1 MIGGSIRKAGGVTSV
16 ETLPPQSPP
25 NAAGMAPAS
34 AAPGEFPELRIGPLA
49 VWPPVI
55 LAPMAG
61 VTDVPFRALC
71 REHGE
76 QGRRLIGSVS
86 SARADAAPGLYVN
99 QMITARAWLEGNVK
113 TLKLAEFG
121 ADESPRSIQ
130 LYGTV
135 PEEVGE
141 TVRRL
146 VEQGAVDHVDMN
158 FGCPVPKVTKH
169 GGGAALPVRHRLL
182 RRIVQAAVAGAGD
195 VPVTIKFRMGVDDDV
210 MTFIETGRIAEGE
223 GCAAIALH
231 ARTAEQLY
239 SGHARWDAIGE
250 LKQAVTSIPVLGN
263 GDIWEP
269 ADALAMMRETGCD
282 GVVIG
287 RGCLGR
293 PWLFSALAA
302 AFDSQ
307 PLPELPTFGAV
318 SHTMLRHAEML
329 VEWYGNEGA
338 LRMFRK
344 HALWYLM
351 GFPIGGEMRNQ
362 FARFTKLDE
371 LRVLVEQADSSEP
384 FPPGVLRQPRSHTG
398 GPRAVH
404 LPEGWL
410 TDRDNDQ
417 PPGGGADS
425 IVSGG

>member
-1 MIGGSIRKAGGVTSV
+1 MTSV
-16 ETLPPQSPP
+16 QTRPGEADDTEVQGAMTP
-25 NAAGMAPAS
+25 AAAL
-34 AAPGEFPELRIGPLA
+34 PGEFDALQVGSLSI
-49 VWPPVI
+49 WPPVV

-61 VTDVPFRALC
+61 VTDVPFRSLC
-71 REHGE
+71 REYG
-76 QGRRLIGSVS
+76 
-86 SARADAAPGLYVN
+86 AGLYVN
-99 QMITARAWLEGNVK
+99 QMITARAWLEGHPK

-121 ADESPRSIQ
+121 EDESPRSIQ

-146 VEQGAVDHVDMN
+146 VADGGVDHIDMN

-182 RRIVQAAVAGAGD
+182 RRIVAAAVAGAGD
-195 VPVTIKFRMGVDDDV
+195 VPVTIKFRIGVDDDTK
-210 MTFIETGRIAEGE
+210 TFIETGKIAEDE
-223 GCAAIALH
+223 GCSAIALH

-239 SGHARWDAIGE
+239 SGQARWNAIAE

-269 ADALAMMRETGCD
+269 SDALEMMRTTGCD

-293 PWLFSALAA
+293 PWLFGALAA
-302 AFDSQ
+302 AFDGE
-307 PLPELPTFGAV
+307 PLPELPSFGEVNA
-318 SHTMLRHAEML
+318 TMIRHAEML
-329 VEWYGNEGA
+329 VEWYGDEGA
-338 LRMFRK
+338 LRQFRK

-351 GFPIGGEMRNQ
+351 GFPIGGEARNLY
-362 FARFTKLDE
+362 ARISTLAE
-371 LRVLVEQADSSEP
+371 LRALSDQVDPALP
-384 FPPGVLRQPRSHTG
+384 FPVDVLRQARSHTG
-398 GPRAVH
+398 GPRVVQ
-404 LPEGWL
+404 LPERWL
-410 TDRDNDQ
+410 ADRESDQ
-417 PPGGGADS
+417 PLSSGADS